1 MDTVDKLIQSLND
14 ARNYAE
20 ILPDSESKD
29 DIKFD
34 IDALIQRIECNR
46 F

>member
-1 MDTVDKLIQSLND
+1 MLDKLIQSLTE
-14 ARNYAE
+14 AMNYVE
-20 ILPDSESKD
+20 LLPDCEAKD

-34 IDALIQRIECNR
+34 IDALIQRIECNK